1 MLRKIL
7 LVLASAAFAAAPVAA
22 GDFSGGYVGVFAG
35 SQSAEDVF
43 HSDETEFITTVEPSG
58 TVYGFMLGY
67 NHQDENFVIGTEFE
81 YGMSSVEEVLLA
93 TDPTN
98 TFGYDIS
105 DEIGKTMRLRAR
117 FGYVLGDNWMPFL
130 AAGVS
135 STTTTI
141 AADAVNYIEV
151 NRIGFG
157 MGLGLDWQMTDTW
170 SFRAEYYTEDF
181 GSAVFNDYC
190 NVCDTWDMN
199 MSMDT
204 ARVSAS
210 MKF

>member
-1 MLRKIL
+1 M
-7 LVLASAAFAAAPVAA
+7 V
-22 GDFSGGYVGVFAG
+22 
-35 SQSAEDVF
+35 
-43 HSDETEFITTVEPSG
+43 TVEPSG

-81 YGMSSVEEVLLA
+81 YGLSSTEETLLFA
-93 TDPTN
+93 DPSN

-117 FGYVLGDNWMPFL
+117 FGYAMDNFMPFL
-130 AAGVS
+130 SAGVS
-135 STTTTI
+135 STTTTM
-141 AADAVNYIEV
+141 AADANAYIDV

-190 NVCDTWDMN
+190 YVCDTWDMN